1 MRQHLLRREIRLER
15 FLMPVHPPVT
25 VPPEKP
31 HETQQVRVRRLLFH
45 LVKHRKSLSALT
57 AVMKYGRK
65 PIAGMAGGFIVPGAR
80 QATLKATAGSGRIL
94 AEQVDDSQLKKG
106 SGIGGLFNG
115 LDEALGVPVTLEN
128 DGNAAAFGEH
138 WMGGGDNLVLL
149 TLGTGVG
156 AGVII
161 DGRVLHGHFD
171 NAAELGHMIVA
182 ADGPPCTCGQRGCL
196 ETFASVSGMAR
207 RIVAAMADGE
217 QSVMDGSAVGNINGV
232 GIVEAARSGDVL
244 CRRVWEEAC
253 RYLAIACINIQH
265 IYNPQR
271 ILLAGGLSLAGAYLL
286 EPIRSQVQRRR
297 WNMYEDL
304 PEIALSP
311 LGEDAGLVGAGGLA
325 WKTSAAAA
333 SAESRP

>member
-1 MRQHLLRREIRLER
+1 MSRIAAGIDLGGTNLK
-15 FLMPVHPPVT
+15 V
-25 VPPEKP
+25 
-31 HETQQVRVRRLLFH
+31 
-45 LVKHRKSLSALT
+45 ALID
-57 AVMKYGRK
+57 ADGG
-65 PIAGMAGGFIVPGAR
+65 IAAKRSSPFEPASGAR
-80 QATLKATAGSGRIL
+80 ATLKDMVRLVDELL
-94 AEQVDDSQLKKG
+94 AETSRDREALVG
-106 SGIGGLFNG
+106 AGIGAPGP
-115 LDEALGVPVTLEN
+115 LDLQAGKIVRSVNLPGWCDVLIRDRLSEALGVPVTLEN

-196 ETFASVSGMAR
+196 ETFASVSGMAK
-207 RIVAAMADGE
+207 RIAAAIADGE
-217 QSVMDGSAVGNINGV
+217 DSVMDGSAAGDINGV
-232 GIVEAARSGDVL
+232 AIVEAARSGDVL
-244 CRRVWEEAC
+244 CRRIWEEAC